1 MNNNQATIN
10 KMEAMR
16 FHGMAHAFRSSVEIG
31 VKQKFTPDEFLS
43 HLIDAEWDYRANRK
57 LTRYIKAAKF
67 RYQASIEEIDFG
79 INRSLDKNMILRLT
93 DCSWIEKHKNILFTG
108 PTGIGKS
115 FIAQALGY
123 QACLLG
129 YKTGYLQSMKYF
141 KYLKLARVENSYLKE
156 MKNIQKLDLI
166 ILDDL
171 GLEPFDASSRLSLLE
186 ILEDRYRRAS
196 TIIVSQIPV
205 SCWHDLIGDQTIADA
220 ICDRVVHSAYR
231 IDMNGE
237 SVRKLYS
244 NRP

>member
-1 MNNNQATIN
+1 MNNNQATLN
-10 KMEAMR
+10 KMETMR
-16 FHGMAHAFRSSVEIG
+16 LHGMTRAYRASMETGIKH
-31 VKQKFTPDEFLS
+31 QFTPDELLS
-43 HLIDAEWDYRANRK
+43 HLIDAEWDERSNKKINR
-57 LTRYIKAAKF
+57 YVKAARF
-67 RYQASIEEIDFG
+67 RYEASVEEIDFG
-79 INRSLDKNMILRLT
+79 LNRNLDRNQTNRLT
-93 DCSWIEKHKNILFTG
+93 DCSWIAKRKNILFTG

-129 YKTGYLQSMKYF
+129 YRTGYFQTMKYF
-141 KYLKLARVENSYLKE
+141 KNLKYARSEDKYLNEMNKL
-156 MKNIQKLDLI
+156 QKLQLI

-186 ILEDRYRRAS
+186 ILEDRYNRAS

-205 SCWHDLIGDQTIADA
+205 SRWHEIIGDQTIADA

-231 IDMNGE
+231 IDMQGE

-244 NRP
+244 NRD